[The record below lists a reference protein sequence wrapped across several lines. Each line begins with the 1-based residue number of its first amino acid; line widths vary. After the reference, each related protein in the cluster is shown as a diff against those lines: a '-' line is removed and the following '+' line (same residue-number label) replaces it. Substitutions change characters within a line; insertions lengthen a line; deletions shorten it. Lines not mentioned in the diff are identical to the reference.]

1 MNNMNAEDIGLPPHL
16 QRMVNLNM
24 DGADIMHGELKV
36 LMVEAEEQL
45 TLAQEAEDES
55 EEAMDSME
63 RKYWEGICDAYT
75 ELYKLT
81 YDIAF
86 AKADKKAR
94 YDKDMRALEELN
106 EA

>member
-1 MNNMNAEDIGLPPHL
+1 MI
-16 QRMVNLNM
+16 NLGV

-36 LMVEAEEQL
+36 LMLEAEKQL
-45 TLAQEAEDES
+45 ELAQQAEDES

-63 RKYWEGICDAYT
+63 RKYWEGVLDTYG
-75 ELYKLT
+75 ELYGLT

-86 AKADKKAR
+86 AKTEKDKQDMLAALSKRR
-94 YDKDMRALEELN
+94 YN

>member
-1 MNNMNAEDIGLPPHL
+1 MTPEDIGLPPHM
-16 QRMVNLNM
+16 QRMVNLDM

-36 LMVEAEEQL
+36 LMVEAEQQL
-45 TLAQEAEDES
+45 ALAQEAEEES

-63 RKYWEGICDAYT
+63 RRYWEGVLDTYV

-86 AKADKKAR
+86 SKGVR
-94 YDKDMRALEELN
+94 NENLKDGH
-106 EA
+106 

>member
-1 MNNMNAEDIGLPPHL
+1 MTPEDIGLPPHM
-16 QRMVNLNM
+16 QRMINLDM

-36 LMVEAEEQL
+36 LMVEAEQQL
-45 TLAQEAEDES
+45 ALAQEAEDES

-63 RKYWEGICDAYT
+63 RKYWEGVLDTYV

-86 AKADKKAR
+86 SKGVR
-94 YDKDMRALEELN
+94 NENLKDGH
-106 EA
+106 